1 MSGRAD
7 EGLPETRGGGH
18 GGPAILDGAIDVI
31 DWIGRLICAVT
42 LATLF
47 VALLINVVLRY
58 VFDSGIT
65 WVYEL
70 HAILLPWLVAGGV
83 IIAAAR
89 GRHIAVTLLPDAL
102 APRARTAAFGLVD
115 LILLVI
121 AISVIWSSQPILKAS
136 QYQTLSSI
144 NITQIWG
151 YASIIAAFGGIA
163 LIAFLDFLR
172 LAIAGQRRRA
182 GSQHQQPELGGR

>member
-1 MSGRAD
+1 MTGRAD
-7 EGLPETRGGGH
+7 EGLPETRGGGPQ
-18 GGPAILDGAIDVI
+18 GPAVLDGAIGVI
-31 DWIGRLICAVT
+31 DWIGRLICALT
-42 LATLF
+42 LTALF
-47 VALLINVVLRY
+47 AALLINVILRY

-102 APRARTAAFGLVD
+102 APRARTVVFACVD

-121 AISVIWSSQPILKAS
+121 AVSVIWSSQPILKAS
-136 QYQTLSSI
+136 EYQTLSSL
-144 NITQIWG
+144 NIKQVWG

-163 LIAFLDFLR
+163 LIALLDFLR
-172 LAIAGQRRRA
+172 LAFG
-182 GSQHQQPELGGR
+182 GSEALQDQGINSLS